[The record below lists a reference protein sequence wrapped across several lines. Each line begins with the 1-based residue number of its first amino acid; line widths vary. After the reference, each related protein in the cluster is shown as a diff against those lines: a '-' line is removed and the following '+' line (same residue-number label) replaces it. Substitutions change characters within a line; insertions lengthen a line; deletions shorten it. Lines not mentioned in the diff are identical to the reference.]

1 MVGGKPALN
10 GFEALCQQ
18 FEQMKT
24 GSNSVQTNLDRR
36 SAGRERCVLRCR
48 IWHGPWSEVIDGIV
62 RDLHEDGARLRLG
75 SRSNMAGRIKLEIQP
90 AGSVYVADVV
100 WQRGDE
106 VGVRLIATL
115 DQTIDRQIEAL
126 RLAGAQ
132 MRSSKVRPNV
142 DEGY

>member
-1 MVGGKPALN
+1 
-10 GFEALCQQ
+10 
-18 FEQMKT
+18 MKT
-24 GSNSVQTNLDRR
+24 GSISVRPNLDRR

-48 IWHGPWSEVIDGIV
+48 ITRGPWGEGVDGVV

-75 SRSNMAGRIKLEIQP
+75 SRSNVSGRIKLEIQP
-90 AGSVYVADVV
+90 AASLHVADVV

-115 DQTIDRQIEAL
+115 DQTVERQIEAL

-132 MRSSKVRPNV
+132 MRRSTLRPKG

>member
-1 MVGGKPALN
+1 
-10 GFEALCQQ
+10 
-18 FEQMKT
+18 MKM
-24 GSNSVQTNLDRR
+24 GSNSVQPNLDRR

-48 IWHGPWSEVIDGIV
+48 ITHGPWGEGVDGVV

-75 SRSNMAGRIKLEIQP
+75 SRSNVSGRIKLEIQP
-90 AGSVYVADVV
+90 SGSLYAADIV

-115 DQTIDRQIEAL
+115 DQTVERQIEAL
-126 RLAGAQ
+126 KLAGAQ
-132 MRSSKVRPNV
+132 MRKSILRPSV

>member
-1 MVGGKPALN
+1 MQPD
-10 GFEALCQQ
+10 
-18 FEQMKT
+18 
-24 GSNSVQTNLDRR
+24 LDRR

-48 IWHGPWSEVIDGIV
+48 ITHGPWGEGVDGVV

-75 SRSNMAGRIKLEIQP
+75 SRSNVSGRIKLEIQP
-90 AGSVYVADVV
+90 SGFLHVADVV

-106 VGVRLIATL
+106 VGVRLIASL
-115 DQTIDRQIEAL
+115 DQTVERQIEDL

-132 MRSSKVRPNV
+132 MRRSTLRPNV